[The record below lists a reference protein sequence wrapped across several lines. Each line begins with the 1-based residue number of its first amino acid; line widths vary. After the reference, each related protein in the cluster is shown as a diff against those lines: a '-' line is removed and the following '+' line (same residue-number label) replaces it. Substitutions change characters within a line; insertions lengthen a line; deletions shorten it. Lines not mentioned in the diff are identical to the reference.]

1 MKLTLH
7 SFDGKSPKILKEPEL
22 IRFQFIKLTLHSFD
36 GKSTKILKE
45 PELIQFQFMYLISS
59 SELRDKTGRSLYNF
73 SFKYL

>member
-7 SFDGKSPKILKEPEL
+7 SFDGKSP
-22 IRFQFIKLTLHSFD
+22 
-36 GKSTKILKE
+36 KILKE